1 MHEFKINS
9 LLWASLSVGRLS
21 VYYWLSVSLG
31 ELFFTISQ
39 NWGHLSITRVATH
52 QKVKNSVT
60 FHWPLK
66 SFHWSFINEKQ
77 SMLPFTLPFLGAIN
91 SFLFIFK
98 LFLLCA
104 DRGRRNLQESI
115 HNENHWSQL
124 PHVSDVVSN
133 WSLFLPCTILF
144 VFSER
149 KCISK
154 SWRKVM
160 NYKPENRI
168 PWLFTDFDN
177 IKDFPW
183 LFKKFPDFSLT
194 LKNVHFSLTF
204 PWPWQ
209 PWLPASQIPRFWGV
223 VSAVWIL
230 LYIKRY

>member
-52 QKVKNSVT
+52 QKVKNSLT

-77 SMLPFTLPFLGAIN
+77 SMLPFTLAFLGAIN

-98 LFLLCA
+98 NFLLCA
-104 DRGRRNLQESI
+104 DRGRTNLQESI

-160 NYKPENRI
+160 NYKLENRI

-183 LFKKFPDFSLT
+183 LFPDLEKCSFFPDFSLT
-194 LKNVHFSLTF
+194 MATLITNKSNPPVLRGSFSCLN
-204 PWPWQ
+204 
-209 PWLPASQIPRFWGV
+209 SI
-223 VSAVWIL
+223 I
-230 LYIKRY
+230 Y

>member
-52 QKVKNSVT
+52 QKVKNSLT

-77 SMLPFTLPFLGAIN
+77 SMLPFTLAFLGAIN

-98 LFLLCA
+98 LFLLCV

-183 LFKKFPDFSLT
+183 LFK
-194 LKNVHFSLTF
+194 NSLTF
-204 PWPWQ
+204 PWP
-209 PWLPASQIPRFWGV
+209 
-223 VSAVWIL
+223 
-230 LYIKRY
+230 

>member
-9 LLWASLSVGRLS
+9 LLWASLSVGWLS

-52 QKVKNSVT
+52 QKVKNSLT

-77 SMLPFTLPFLGAIN
+77 SMLPFTLAFLGAIN

-98 LFLLCA
+98 LFLLCE

-160 NYKPENRI
+160 NYKLENRI

-194 LKNVHFSLTF
+194 LKNFQFSLTF
-204 PWPWQ
+204 PWLWQ
-209 PWLPASQIPRFWGV
+209 PCSCNAFKENWGLINAR
-223 VSAVWIL
+223 SCMQHQAN
-230 LYIKRY
+230 

>member
-52 QKVKNSVT
+52 QKVKNSLI

-77 SMLPFTLPFLGAIN
+77 SMLPFTLAFLGAIN

-98 LFLLCA
+98 NFLLCA
-104 DRGRRNLQESI
+104 DRGRTNLQESI

-160 NYKPENRI
+160 NYKLENRI

-183 LFKKFPDFSLT
+183 LFPDLEKCSFFPDFSLT
-194 LKNVHFSLTF
+194 MATLITNKSNPPVLRGSFSCLN
-204 PWPWQ
+204 
-209 PWLPASQIPRFWGV
+209 SI
-223 VSAVWIL
+223 I
-230 LYIKRY
+230 Y

>member
-52 QKVKNSVT
+52 QKVKNSLT

-77 SMLPFTLPFLGAIN
+77 SMLPFTLAFLGAIN

-104 DRGRRNLQESI
+104 DRGRRNLQENI
-115 HNENHWSQL
+115 HNESHWSQL

-183 LFKKFPDFSLT
+183 PWKMFIFPWLFPDHGNPDYQQVKSPGFE
-194 LKNVHFSLTF
+194 
-204 PWPWQ
+204 
-209 PWLPASQIPRFWGV
+209 G
-223 VSAVWIL
+223 
-230 LYIKRY
+230 

>member
-39 NWGHLSITRVATH
+39 NWGHLSITRVATY
-52 QKVKNSVT
+52 QKVKNSLT

-77 SMLPFTLPFLGAIN
+77 SMLPFTLAFLGAIN

-124 PHVSDVVSN
+124 PHVSDVVSIDRFSCLAPYLLSFPKEN
-133 WSLFLPCTILF
+133 AFQNLEEKLWTIN
-144 VFSER
+144 R
-149 KCISK
+149 KT
-154 SWRKVM
+154 
-160 NYKPENRI
+160 E
-168 PWLFTDFDN
+168 
-177 IKDFPW
+177 
-183 LFKKFPDFSLT
+183 FPDFSLT
-194 LKNVHFSLTF
+194 LTISKIFPDFLKISLTF
-204 PWPWQ
+204 PWPWKMFIF
-209 PWLPASQIPRFWGV
+209 PWLFPDHGNPDYQQVKSPGFEG
-223 VSAVWIL
+223 
-230 LYIKRY
+230 

>member
-52 QKVKNSVT
+52 QKVKNSLT

-124 PHVSDVVSN
+124 PHVRCSVKLIAFPALHHTFC
-133 WSLFLPCTILF
+133 LFRKKMHFKIL
-144 VFSER
+144 
-149 KCISK
+149 KK
-154 SWRKVM
+154 S
-160 NYKPENRI
+160 YE
-168 PWLFTDFDN
+168 L
-177 IKDFPW
+177 
-183 LFKKFPDFSLT
+183 
-194 LKNVHFSLTF
+194 
-204 PWPWQ
+204 
-209 PWLPASQIPRFWGV
+209 
-223 VSAVWIL
+223 
-230 LYIKRY
+230 

>member
-52 QKVKNSVT
+52 QKVKNSLT

-77 SMLPFTLPFLGAIN
+77 SMLPFTLAFLGAIN

-98 LFLLCA
+98 NFLLCA
-104 DRGRRNLQESI
+104 DRGRTNLQESI

-160 NYKPENRI
+160 NYKLENRI

-177 IKDFPW
+177 IKDFPS
-183 LFKKFPDFSLT
+183 LFPDLEKCSFFPDFSLT
-194 LKNVHFSLTF
+194 MATLITNKSNPPVLRGSFSCLN
-204 PWPWQ
+204 
-209 PWLPASQIPRFWGV
+209 SI
-223 VSAVWIL
+223 I
-230 LYIKRY
+230 Y

>member
-52 QKVKNSVT
+52 QKVKNSLT

-77 SMLPFTLPFLGAIN
+77 SMLPFTLAFLGAIN

-115 HNENHWSQL
+115 DNENHWSQL
-124 PHVSDVVSN
+124 PHVSDVLSN

-183 LFKKFPDFSLT
+183 LFPDLEKCSFFPDFSQTMAT
-194 LKNVHFSLTF
+194 LITSESNPPVLRGSFSCLN
-204 PWPWQ
+204 
-209 PWLPASQIPRFWGV
+209 SI
-223 VSAVWIL
+223 I
-230 LYIKRY
+230 Y

>member
-52 QKVKNSVT
+52 QKVKNSLT

-98 LFLLCA
+98 LFLLCV

-168 PWLFTDFDN
+168 PWLFTDLDN

-194 LKNVHFSLTF
+194 MATLITSKSNPPVLRGSFSCLN
-204 PWPWQ
+204 
-209 PWLPASQIPRFWGV
+209 SI
-223 VSAVWIL
+223 I
-230 LYIKRY
+230 Y